1 MMPDLFPSIDEWGP
15 ERIVVVSDAKTG
27 MKGVLVID
35 NTARGMGKGGTR
47 MSSTLQVGEVA
58 RLARVM
64 TWKWAATD
72 LLFGGA
78 KAGILGDPT
87 GADREL
93 TIRSFARKLSNEVP
107 REYVFGLDMGL
118 TENDAAII
126 QDELGDRGAS
136 VGAPALLGGMPY
148 DELGVTGHGVAEAVI
163 TALELENRQV
173 AGTRVSVQGIG
184 AVGAATARRL
194 AGMGAVIVA
203 ASTARGAILDPN
215 GLDIEALLTLRA
227 EYGDACVDHYDAPVQ
242 PLGAELVCDTDV
254 LIPAATQDVV
264 DVGLVDELKASVI
277 VEGANLPI
285 SPAALELLHER
296 KIPVVPDFIAN
307 SGGVVAAAY
316 SMDMRYSA
324 FRPDTEAVFTTT
336 AEKVRAN
343 VVSVA
348 DKAAADGIRPHEAAR
363 ALAQGRVRQAMEL
376 RGGNKR
382 S

>member
-1 MMPDLFPSIDEWGP
+1 MPDLFPSIDEWGP

-78 KAGILGDPT
+78 KAGILGDPA
-87 GADREL
+87 GVDRERV
-93 TIRSFARKLSNEVP
+93 IRAFARKLANEVP

-118 TENDAAII
+118 TENDAALI

-136 VGAPALLGGMPY
+136 VGAPAVLGGMPY
-148 DELGVTGHGVAEAVI
+148 DELGVTGHGVAEAVATI
-163 TALELENRQV
+163 LDVEGRQV
-173 AGTRVSVQGIG
+173 AGTRVSVQGLG

-194 AGMGAVIVA
+194 AGMGALIVA
-203 ASTARGAILDPN
+203 ASTAKGALVDPD
-215 GLDIEALLTLRA
+215 GLDIAALLKLRE
-227 EYGDACVDHYDAPVQ
+227 EYGDACVDHYDAAVQ
-242 PLGAELVCDTDV
+242 PLGTELVCDTDV
-254 LIPAATQDVV
+254 LVPSATQDVI
-264 DVGLVDELKASVI
+264 DTGLVDELKASII

-285 SPAALELLHER
+285 TPDALNLLYER
-296 KIPVVPDFIAN
+296 GVPVVPDFIAN
-307 SGGVVAAAY
+307 AGGTIAAAY

-324 FRPDTEAVFTTT
+324 FRPDTDAIFTTT
-336 AEKVRAN
+336 AEKIRTN
-343 VVSVA
+343 VATVA
-348 DKAAADGIRPHEAAR
+348 AKSAVDGLRPHNAAR
-363 ALAQGRVRQAMEL
+363 ALAQERVRHAMEV
-376 RGGNKR
+376 RGGVTR